1 MKLDTLGLQAFVA
14 IAEHGSFLKAANALF
29 ITQAGLSRRLKNLEL
44 QLGVTLIERTTR
56 SWKLSPVG
64 VGFLPRAQRLMT
76 ELNNAF
82 HEIRDASTL
91 DQSEVCIACVSS
103 VTRDLLPQVVLEYTK
118 QFPRNRIRIF
128 DAPASDVVEAIVS
141 KRADVGITIRTG
153 TESGVTLTP
162 LLQDPFVLMC
172 RDDHRLRNR
181 SEIRWSELKSEPL
194 ILLNHST
201 GSGLT
206 FERSISELKLVLPRL
221 YHVQHPYAAL
231 GLVNVGL
238 GAAILPRLTLQRDA
252 YPRVRAIPLVEPM
265 VGREISLVRRESTA
279 PSPASDALAG
289 IVRQVFAD
297 WERKPSPTRA
307 GSPRRKRPVRQ
318 NPPAPR

>member
-14 IAEHGSFLKAANALF
+14 IVEHGSFLKAANALF
-29 ITQAGLSRRLKNLEL
+29 ITQAGLSRRLKNLES

-91 DQSEVCIACVSS
+91 DQSEVGIACVSS

-118 QFPRNRIRIF
+118 QYPRNRIRIF
-128 DAPASDVVEAIVS
+128 DAPAADVVEAIVS

-153 TESGVTLTP
+153 TETGVELTP

-172 RDDHRLRNR
+172 RDDHRLRR
-181 SEIRWSELKSEPL
+181 RTEIRWSELRNEPL

-252 YPRVRAIPLVEPM
+252 YPRIRAIPLTEPTLS
-265 VGREISLVRRESTA
+265 REIALVKREGGA
-279 PSPASDALAG
+279 INPASDALAA
-289 IVRQVFAD
+289 IVAQVFDD
-297 WERKPSPTRA
+297 WERNGAPAPAAPPKP
-307 GSPRRKRPVRQ
+307 GRKRPAR
-318 NPPAPR
+318 